1 MTSLHW
7 RIITLLAWLTF
18 FFNIE
23 RISFVSQGT
32 IHLNVGVYIIGAV
45 AAFLPFAPFA
55 QQRSLFSLV
64 IVVALL
70 DLAVL
75 MVGGAPLF
83 GDAYT
88 YLTFSSFVF
97 VIMTLIFSYRV
108 SQATLEFRKAIET
121 ITFSDAD
128 IQLRDLREMQSVV
141 DSEMVRSRRFERPL
155 SLVML
160 QADGS
165 SLNMTMHRLVQEVQR
180 SMMQRYVL
188 STMVSVLSRCLRRTD
203 LVIEDQKPGRLLLLA
218 PETNEHEA
226 TKMGER
232 ITRLVQERLGVAAH
246 FSIAAFPQHALTFEE
261 LLNVAEQ
268 RMQTEPDT
276 SSGDD
281 LSGEILDL
289 GPRPKER
296 ISARD

>member
-45 AAFLPFAPFA
+45 AALLPFAPFA

-64 IVVALL
+64 TAVALL

-75 MVGGAPLF
+75 IVGGTPLF
-83 GDAYT
+83 GEAYT

-97 VIMTLIFSYRV
+97 VVMTLVFSYRV
-108 SQATLEFRKAIET
+108 SQATLEFCKAIET
-121 ITFSDAD
+121 VTFSDPD
-128 IQLRDLREMQSVV
+128 SQLRDLREMQSAV

-160 QADGS
+160 QADAS

-188 STMVSVLSRCLRRTD
+188 STMVRVLSRCLRRTD

-218 PETNEHEA
+218 PETNEQEA

-232 ITRLVQERLGVAAH
+232 ITRLVQERLGVAAS

-276 SSGDD
+276 STDDD

-289 GPRPKER
+289 SLRPKER

>member
-32 IHLNVGVYIIGAV
+32 IHLNVGIYIIGAV
-45 AAFLPFAPFA
+45 AALLPFAPFA

-75 MVGGAPLF
+75 MIGGAPLF

-97 VIMTLIFSYRV
+97 VIMTLVFSYRV

-121 ITFSDAD
+121 VTFSDAD

-160 QADGS
+160 QADAS

-188 STMVSVLSRCLRRTD
+188 STMVRVLSRCLRRTD

-276 SSGDD
+276 SSEDD

-289 GPRPKER
+289 GLRPKER

>member
-7 RIITLLAWLTF
+7 RITTLLAWLTF

-32 IHLNVGVYIIGAV
+32 IHLNVGIYIIGAV
-45 AAFLPFAPFA
+45 AALLPFAPFA

-75 MVGGAPLF
+75 MIGGTPLF

-97 VIMTLIFSYRV
+97 VIMTLVFSYRV

-160 QADGS
+160 QADAS

-188 STMVSVLSRCLRRTD
+188 STMVQVLSRCLRRTD

-276 SSGDD
+276 SSDDD

-289 GPRPKER
+289 GLRPKER